1 MVELRPQISGFYKGL
16 IYCSG
21 IDEANIIA
29 KKLDCILKE
38 QVSPSL
44 KSDIK
49 RGCSEYALSF
59 PLYKEINMLGPQT
72 MNYNKDWKSIEIQ
85 YDRAFPSNKKRNTSP
100 TIPGLNL
107 HDCKIMQNWFGYAL
121 GIGDKSIN
129 SLNENITFST
139 NFYEKARARL
149 KIHQF

>member
-1 MVELRPQISGFYKGL
+1 MDFL
-16 IYCSG
+16 ITTGRY
-21 IDEANIIA
+21 ILFLKNIFSRF
-29 KKLDCILKE
+29 E
-38 QVSPSL
+38 
-44 KSDIK
+44 K
-49 RGCSEYALSF
+49 REIYWRQTV
-59 PLYKEINMLGPQT
+59 KEINMLGPQP
-72 MNYNKDWKSIEIQ
+72 MNYNKNWKSIEIQ

-139 NFYEKARARL
+139 DFYRKALARL